1 MKNDEFR
8 LSINTK
14 TIILILLLLN
24 VGYAYKKINQ
34 YIQIKEAGYIREIPF
49 QEQIRKRM
57 MTSFGSVEEMER
69 LIAEITKQKDDADK
83 LVKTLKAQDK
93 QINKAYKDQEDIK
106 TKHEEEKSYLQKKI
120 RDLAN
125 VLSELKVQ
133 YEQLGKANAEL
144 KDAKSKLELEKT
156 HLQKKLR
163 NLEDLIPERKNQ

>member
-24 VGYAYKKINQ
+24 FGYAYKKINQ
-34 YIQIKEAGYIREIPF
+34 YIHIKEAGYIRERPF

-57 MTSFGSVEEMER
+57 MNSFGSVQEMER

-93 QINKAYKDQEDIK
+93 QISKTYKDQEDVK

-120 RDLAN
+120 RDQAN

-133 YEQLGKANAEL
+133 YEQMSKANEEL
-144 KDAKSKLELEKT
+144 KDAKSKFETENT
-156 HLQKKLR
+156 YLQKKLR
-163 NLEDLIPERKNQ
+163 NLEDLIPDRKNQ